1 MQLFDDD
8 HTAFDADYDPT
19 RPTLLAPRARVLVV
33 DDDPL
38 SRELVGIKLLR
49 DGYEVFEARSG
60 EEALAIL
67 DSMHRENA
75 PTDDVDLLVLDIHMP
90 GKSGMNVLCDLR
102 RRHSTIPVLFITG
115 SPDPGL
121 FTMAACLDA
130 RVMLKPVALEHLA
143 DVAIKLILSRAKTS
157 TSSAVG

>member
-38 SRELVGIKLLR
+38 SRELVGIKLRR
-49 DGYEVFEARSG
+49 DGYEVFEASSG

-75 PTDDVDLLVLDIHMP
+75 PTDDVDLLVLAIHMP
-90 GKSGMNVLCDLR
+90 GNLR
-102 RRHSTIPVLFITG
+102 RRHSTIPALFITG

-121 FTMAACLDA
+121 FTMAACPDT

-143 DVAIKLILSRAKTS
+143 DVAVNLILSRAKTS